1 MTDPDGVFVYG
12 TLKSGERNAASVAPV
27 FRRPAVF
34 ILGRLYHLPAPAGDP
49 VLYLDG
55 PGPVHGEL
63 LRFPDP
69 RLALADMDRLEG
81 YPDLFTRSTV
91 EVACGKD
98 TVSVWVYHFPSDRPV
113 PPGAS
118 PGIGGDWRSAGF
130 HELPLVARLHQS
142 R

>member
-27 FRRPAVF
+27 FRGPAVLF
-34 ILGRLYHLPAPAGDP
+34 KGRLFHLPAPMGYP

-63 LRFPDP
+63 F
-69 RLALADMDRLEG
+69 
-81 YPDLFTRSTV
+81 
-91 EVACGKD
+91 
-98 TVSVWVYHFPSDRPV
+98 
-113 PPGAS
+113 AS
-118 PGIGGDWRSAGF
+118 PIRARPRGRWTGSR
-130 HELPLVARLHQS
+130 VAPAFSTAPWS